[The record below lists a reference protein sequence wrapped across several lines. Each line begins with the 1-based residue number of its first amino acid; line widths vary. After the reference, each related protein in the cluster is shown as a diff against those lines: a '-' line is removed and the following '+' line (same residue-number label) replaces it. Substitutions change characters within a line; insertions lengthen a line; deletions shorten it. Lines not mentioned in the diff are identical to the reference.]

1 MKKSMKKIVIS
12 AALAAAVLAAM
23 TGCGSAEKQ
32 PEKAVG
38 GQQTTAAAE
47 LPTEDFSRL
56 PEDGEE
62 SLNYLSDAI
71 DVTFPD
77 VKGRKMYGF
86 KGVEKVAAGNAE
98 QECYIFD
105 FYTYLTNT
113 DEYTKI
119 ATVAQVPDTAELYVL
134 DEQTG
139 KHSEP
144 QPSNVG

>member
-12 AALAAAVLAAM
+12 AVAAAAALTAM
-23 TGCGSAEKQ
+23 TGCGAAEKQ
-32 PEKAVG
+32 PTRADG
-38 GQQTTAAAE
+38 AQQTAAAAE

-56 PEDGEE
+56 PEDDED

-71 DVTFPD
+71 DETFPD

-86 KGVEKVAAGNAE
+86 RGVEKVAAGKAE

-105 FYTYLTNT
+105 FYTYLKKT

-119 ATVAQVPDTAELYVL
+119 ATVAQVPDTAEFYVL
-134 DEQTG
+134 DEKTG
-139 KHSEP
+139 KYSDP
-144 QPSNVG
+144 QSANVG